1 MHKFT
6 KIFLVVVAVIVLV
19 SAGFYALESYAFNHP
34 RVSITFYTSGEGSE
48 NVYTIPQL
56 SLEPRGL
63 MGVSEEW
70 DNRYFEIMGVIDS
83 MLNVARAHTGEK
95 PYFYDSEVKVKDG
108 KTVFTISGYYTENGE
123 RVEDSQSFTLDYVV
137 TEDIAEH

>member
-6 KIFLVVVAVIVLV
+6 KIFLAVVAVIVAV

-34 RVSITFYTSGEGSE
+34 RIAITFYTSGEGSE

-63 MGVSEEW
+63 TGVSEEW

-83 MLNVARAHTGEK
+83 MLEIARAHTGDA
-95 PYFYDSEVKVKDG
+95 PYFYDSEVKVEGD
-108 KTVFTISGYYTENGE
+108 KTVFTISGYYTKDGE
-123 RVEDSQSFTLDYVV
+123 RVEESQSFTLDYVV